1 MCDYVCVCMYA
12 LVCICYVCVCANL
25 CANLCAN
32 VYVYVYPYVYI
43 YAHLLT
49 NEYILFL
56 LPCSPAPRRVQQHG
70 QCQGPWSR
78 PQSDEHGWWFPV
90 VSYRDPQNLGF
101 MTWMIWATMT

>member
-1 MCDYVCVCMYA
+1 MCVCVCMHLYVYA
-12 LVCICYVCVCANL
+12 MCVCVQICVQI
-25 CANLCAN
+25 CVQMCM
-32 VYVYVYPYVYI
+32 YMCIHMYIYI

-56 LPCSPAPRRVQQHG
+56 LPCSPAPRRAQQHG